1 MKTQKEIE
9 NCLASELSNMIDEF
23 KLDRLYEE
31 LIVDY
36 FITFL
41 LDAEVNPDIII
52 NVLQR
57 KEFGQI
63 GKDAARSIKVE
74 LGY

>member
-31 LIVDY
+31 SIVDY
-36 FITFL
+36 FTTFL

-63 GKDAARSIKVE
+63 GKDAAMGIKIN